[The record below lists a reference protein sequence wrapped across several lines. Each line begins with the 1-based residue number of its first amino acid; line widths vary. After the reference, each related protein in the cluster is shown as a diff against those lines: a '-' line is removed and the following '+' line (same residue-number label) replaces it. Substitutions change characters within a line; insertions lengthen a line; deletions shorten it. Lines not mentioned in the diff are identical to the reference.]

1 MKINR
6 KNVLITGVMLITV
19 TLSGCSSVDGYLEEK
34 ITEKSEIYHD
44 ADYKQYAQMNK
55 DGKLNASAEFT
66 ATDIFETSE
75 DESAA
80 QKQVHVTFADNRYL
94 KISYYMDEKLTEVID
109 PLDCYLD
116 PGDRI
121 FASVE
126 SINQNSK
133 LYRLSGYRI
142 YEYDTETNERSELAR
157 VVADPNNK
165 QVPNNEQVY
174 QIAADYTGTELSVVP
189 VGEYPNIK
197 LTMTSYYLDNQGHK
211 NTLSNPGDWYVNE
224 EICVENIVDIS
235 PIDPYIV
242 KFDFDQENY
251 FYVDSQP
258 KSFNKNPNEDG
269 KVEFW
274 EADPAEEN
282 GPIDDDVEYN
292 VQLHPYL
299 SLELK
304 FDEKGSI
311 RINDGE
317 TDTIKSGKTWVYERL
332 KYGDKIVVETAGSP
346 SVVDGSYEHLKV
358 TKDPIATGFR
368 YTMTITQEKTTSAT
382 EILEVNENLSLI
394 LSSDAKYGEVAYKL
408 DGDKVTGTIS
418 LQENQKLTLTYT
430 ITNKD
435 YEFSDANFWNG
446 VQGLIGDMEKEVQI
460 PISSDM
466 NGDTIVPD
474 DWFSIKKKGE

>member
-19 TLSGCSSVDGYLEEK
+19 TLSGCSSVEGYLEEK

-44 ADYKQYAQMNK
+44 ADYKQYAQLNK
-55 DGKLNASAEFT
+55 DGKLNSSAEFT
-66 ATDIFETSE
+66 ATDIFDTSE
-75 DESAA
+75 AESAA

-94 KISYYMDEKLTEVID
+94 KISYFTDEKLTEVID

-126 SINQNSK
+126 SVNKNSN
-133 LYRLSGYRI
+133 LYRLAGYRI
-142 YEYDTETNERSELAR
+142 HEYDTETNERSELAR
-157 VVADPNNK
+157 VDADQNNK
-165 QVPNNEQVY
+165 QVY
-174 QIAADYTGTELSVVP
+174 QIAVDYTGTELSVVP
-189 VGEYPNIK
+189 VGEYFDRK
-197 LTMTSYYLDNQGHK
+197 LIMTSYYLDNQGHK

-224 EICVENIVDIS
+224 ESCVENTVDIS

-258 KSFNKNPNEDG
+258 KSFNKDPNEDG

-274 EADPAEEN
+274 EVNPAEEN
-282 GPIDDDVEYN
+282 GPIDEDVEYT

-311 RINDGE
+311 RINDGV
-317 TDTIKSGKTWVYERL
+317 TDTIKSGKTWAYDRL

-346 SVVDGSYEHLKV
+346 SVVNGSYEHLKV
-358 TKDPIATGFR
+358 TEDPIETGFR

-394 LSSDAKYGEVAYKL
+394 LSSDAEYGEVTYKL
-408 DGDKVTGTIS
+408 DGDKVTGTIR

-430 ITNKD
+430 ITNKE
-435 YEFSDANFWNG
+435 YVFSDGNLWNEA
-446 VQGLIGDMEKEVQI
+446 QGFFGNMEKSVQI
-460 PISSDM
+460 PVTSDM